1 MTLTTKG
8 YARNLVEFF
17 RTFARRRR
25 AAAAEKTAREDQD
38 FMEKKWGN
46 TMPPEIGRGPL

>member
-8 YARNLVEFF
+8 YVHNLVEFF
-17 RTFARRRR
+17 RTIARRRR
-25 AAAAEKTAREDQD
+25 AAAVEKTAREDED

-46 TMPPEIGRGPL
+46 TTGCE